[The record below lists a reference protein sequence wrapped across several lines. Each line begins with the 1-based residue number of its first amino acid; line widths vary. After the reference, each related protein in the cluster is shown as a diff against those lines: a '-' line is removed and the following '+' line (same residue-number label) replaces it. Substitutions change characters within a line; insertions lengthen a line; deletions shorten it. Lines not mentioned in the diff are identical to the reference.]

1 MLPASIK
8 SRMRPKRWKRMHEV
22 HQAQHPPARCAPPGR
37 PAVLCHAMPR
47 RCGRGGR
54 RNRRQR
60 RQPQCPRGAE
70 VRLWRS
76 CADGDFLATGT
87 LFGAT
92 SPLGTHPAR
101 RHHGPDG
108 WPTFINLRPAVTRFK
123 ASLDVDA
130 AGVEQRSLW
139 NRTVLG
145 TGAGAAQPLKRQC
158 PAEAGRVLLKLRMRG
173 YDALRLRCAAIAT
186 RPEARRSAVVGSG
199 ITTRWAHSSKP
210 PCEASVLPNAE

>member
-1 MLPASIK
+1 
-8 SRMRPKRWKRMHEV
+8 
-22 HQAQHPPARCAPPGR
+22 
-37 PAVLCHAMPR
+37 MPR

-76 CADGDFLATGT
+76 CADGDFLATGPSS
-87 LFGAT
+87 

-145 TGAGAAQPLKRQC
+145 TGAGAAQPLNDHAPPKRG
-158 PAEAGRVLLKLRMRG
+158 ASKLELWMRG
-173 YDALRLRCAAIAT
+173 YKVPRLRPTAIAA
-186 RPEARRSAVVGSG
+186 RPEARRRAVEGSG
-199 ITTRWAHSSKP
+199 IVVTSKV
-210 PCEASVLPNAE
+210 ASHMSGGMSGFVVLHCCIRNVKE